1 MLAGIWSSADRDSES
16 HKPGAFLWPA
26 PYLFLFISF
35 FATWKEKIDNCIEI
49 YPYIIP
55 FESIALS
62 CLFEAFLVG
71 MILINT
77 KSSALDFD

>member
-16 HKPGAFLWPA
+16 HIPRAFYGQRHTCF
-26 PYLFLFISF
+26 YLFHFLQHGM
-35 FATWKEKIDNCIEI
+35 KKIDNCFEI

>member
-1 MLAGIWSSADRDSES
+1 MQTEILSHTYPELSMASAI
-16 HKPGAFLWPA
+16 LV
-26 PYLFLFISF
+26 FIYF
-35 FATWKEKIDNCIEI
+35 IFCNMERKIDNCIEI